1 MLPKT
6 ADVVIIGGG
15 VMGCSIAYQL
25 ARQGV
30 RCTVLG
36 PVPGTEGF
44 SIAAGHD
51 AVGIMLSP
59 ATAELMAQYLLDGN
73 AAPLEPFSLSRF

>member
-1 MLPKT
+1 MP
-6 ADVVIIGGG
+6 I
-15 VMGCSIAYQL
+15 
-25 ARQGV
+25 
-30 RCTVLG
+30 LG
-36 PVPGTEGF
+36 PAPDVEGL